1 MTLDSVKEVELEI
14 KRFQKRLEAVKK
26 RAKTDTYTF
35 YGCSETGALKRA
47 AADLK
52 VELTKLTR

>member
-1 MTLDSVKEVELEI
+1 MTLENIKDVELEL
-14 KRFQKRLEAVKK
+14 KRFQKRLQAVKE

-35 YGCSETGALKRA
+35 CGCSETGALKRA

-52 VELTKLTR
+52 VELTKLTK

>member
-1 MTLDSVKEVELEI
+1 MTLNSIEEVELEL
-14 KRFQKRLEAVKK
+14 KRFQKRLNAVKE
-26 RAKTDTYTF
+26 RAKTDKHVF

-52 VELTKLTR
+52 LELTKLTR

>member
-1 MTLDSVKEVELEI
+1 MTLENIKDVELEL
-14 KRFQKRLEAVKK
+14 KRFQKRLEAVKE
-26 RAKTDTYTF
+26 RQKTDTYTF

>member
-1 MTLDSVKEVELEI
+1 MTIENIKEVELEL
-14 KRFQKRLEAVKK
+14 KRFQKRLEAVQR
-26 RAKTDTYTF
+26 RAKEDTYTF
-35 YGCSETGALKRA
+35 MGCSETGALRRA